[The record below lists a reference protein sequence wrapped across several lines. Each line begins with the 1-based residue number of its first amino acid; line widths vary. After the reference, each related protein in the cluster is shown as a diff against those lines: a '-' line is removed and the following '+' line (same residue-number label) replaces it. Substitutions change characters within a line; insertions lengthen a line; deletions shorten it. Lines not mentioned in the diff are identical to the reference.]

1 MTLAELVVELDA
13 LRVDYSRLGAFVRA
27 DGLLELVIAKL
38 ECVDLEGVPLD
49 GPDLSTEE
57 AGRLLSLSTKTVE
70 RLCRD
75 GKISGRKTTQRG
87 RWRISRSALQDYR
100 NGRRS
105 RKSSEL
111 KLWRA

>member
-1 MTLAELVVELDA
+1 MTLADLVAELDS
-13 LRVDYSRLGAFVRA
+13 LRADYSRLGAFVRA
-27 DGLLELVIAKL
+27 DALLELVMAKL
-38 ECVDLEGVPLD
+38 ECVDLGGVPLD

-75 GKISGRKTTQRG
+75 GKISGRKISRRG
-87 RWRISRSALQDYR
+87 NWRISRSALQDYR
-100 NGRRS
+100 NGRGS